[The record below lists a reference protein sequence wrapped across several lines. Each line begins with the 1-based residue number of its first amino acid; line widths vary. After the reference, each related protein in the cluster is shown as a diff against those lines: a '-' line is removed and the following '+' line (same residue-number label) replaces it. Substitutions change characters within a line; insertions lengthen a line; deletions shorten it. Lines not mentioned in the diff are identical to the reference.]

1 MSKDRKKKSVRLDI
15 GYARSRI
22 AIVYVLM
29 LASFFLSDWKLPIG
43 GIAFSDLFVIMTL
56 GITSIDIKY
65 LKRKQVLFILG
76 LISILSLN
84 ICANYLFNPV
94 FELGSAWIYFGK
106 FIIYSLTLCN
116 LYNLTREYRM
126 ESVLFKFLSIGAIIS
141 VTFALLIYLIQTLH
155 LSIPYEF
162 LWKFTRSDVASYT
175 FRGSS
180 IIRMR
185 GLSSEP
191 SYFGGQIILILTI
204 NYFNQFNFRFNPKVE
219 FLILAC
225 GILSFSFSV
234 VPVLI
239 LLKIFDFLNRY
250 GLDFLRKYWFVLL
263 LILSIGVVIVFFD
276 QFYITFFDRIIMILN
291 KGDTSASSRLVGS
304 WQYVQN
310 IFIGNGVGKTP
321 AIWNNFAYV
330 LSDFGLIPFLVFLLG
345 TLYIVKENFYFGI
358 FFIMISFQKG
368 GYLSFYYWLIICF
381 FLIFSKKNV
390 KTRKEGVSL

>member
-304 WQYVQN
+304 WQYVKN

>member
-345 TLYIVKENFYFGI
+345 TLYIVKENLYFGI

>member
-15 GYARSRI
+15 GYTRFRI

-304 WQYVQN
+304 WQYVKN

>member
-330 LSDFGLIPFLVFLLG
+330 LSDFGLIPFFVFLLG